1 MLRDQETKYTNILN
15 EKDIKIEELKF
26 LNENLNN
33 RINQAELDLLD
44 KENIIKSLNIRIDH
58 FTPQLL
64 ELDNL
69 KNELIKNI
77 NDKDIL
83 CEKQLEL
90 EEKIQMLE
98 KNKMEMVS

>member
-44 KENIIKSLNIRIDH
+44 KENIIKSLNIRIDN